1 MHHRFVVVSL
11 MCTSIGLCMCTHFV
25 VQKLQCCFCV
35 CCLPWSC
42 LATLTQFVCV
52 CRPAVCLLYFH
63 VSQWVISAL
72 VIAIATMRWHMPPCS
87 LRDWQD
93 CCSGKMQRMLGQV
106 TPLPLPSSSDI
117 QCVTHF
123 FPLTCSVYVQ
133 QASVQ
138 KKSPPTRKKRSKR
151 KHRLILV

>member
-1 MHHRFVVVSL
+1 MYKYRSVYVHAFCCAEATVLFLCVLSAVILPRYTDSV
-11 MCTSIGLCMCTHFV
+11 CMCV
-25 VQKLQCCFCV
+25 
-35 CCLPWSC
+35 
-42 LATLTQFVCV
+42 
-52 CRPAVCLLYFH
+52 Y

-87 LRDWQD
+87 LCDWQD

-123 FPLTCSVYVQ
+123 FPLLVLFMYNKPPLKKMQQKKTQTCSCVI
-133 QASVQ
+133 S
-138 KKSPPTRKKRSKR
+138 TILLTERKWPEMIKQTG
-151 KHRLILV
+151 V

>member
-87 LRDWQD
+87 LCDWQD

-106 TPLPLPSSSDI
+106 TPLPLP
-117 QCVTHF
+117 QVTF
-123 FPLTCSVYVQ
+123 S
-133 QASVQ
+133 ASLIFSPDLFCLCTT
-138 KKSPPTRKKRSKR
+138 SPPWKKRSKR
-151 KHRLILV
+151 KHRLAV